1 MGCPAARRLT
11 RALGDLEEKHK
22 LYTEKSERDWVEERI
37 KLKRLALKEKGNG
50 LDTSQVEAALKNY
63 RPHEALLKLSLYY
76 LSRIQGGSGGNS
88 RAGRGETQGGGGSG
102 ETDELRQAEA
112 VGGSETG
119 GGGSGRK
126 LRRGNSYRGGGA
138 DGAGATAGIAGGFL
152 PALAG
157 GRGGVGG
164 VGGVGEANAL
174 NGRNGPR
181 GEGEAFSRW
190 RWRWTGQWRPGDEP
204 PPRPSVTGDLGP
216 DPRSPHVLGTSA
228 RSVSSTS
235 LA

>member
-37 KLKRLALKEKGNG
+37 KLKRLASKEKGNG

-88 RAGRGETQGGGGSG
+88 RTGRGETQGGGGSG

-174 NGRNGPR
+174 NGPR

-204 PPRPSVTGDLGP
+204 PPRPSVIGDLGP

-228 RSVSSTS
+228 RSVSATS